1 MDINVYKDKHIA
13 DGLIGRTSL
22 ICVKWNSIKNMHKDE
37 EGDLYRRKKFDSE
50 LASSSHKE
58 ESAEFSRDSPVQ
70 KETLPSQK
78 LQDYAYK

>member
-1 MDINVYKDKHIA
+1 
-13 DGLIGRTSL
+13 
-22 ICVKWNSIKNMHKDE
+22 MHKDE
-37 EGDLYRRKKFDSE
+37 EGDLQRRKKFDSE
-50 LASSSHKE
+50 LSKASSSHKE